1 MSHYRCEGQVRAWA
15 GAIRRPVRW
24 LLMALVM
31 LGACMPALLAR
42 ASDVAVVEA
51 EVVFTAPLE
60 AEPPAS
66 TLSLQ
71 ATFLAGDELH
81 YLLTLTN
88 LSPWPLADI
97 QVLDRCFIPA
107 SENELSYLWELDRL
121 EAGEAASVAI
131 PYDPAELNGEELV
144 EACHQLELNWSSGWG
159 AFLMD
164 CTGLG
169 NTTLWQIPLSEDMAV
184 YQDAVMLPL
193 SLPEPVGRS
202 KMGLHV
208 TRNASPAI
216 MEFIAQVQ
224 PAVVVAVGDLG
235 WLADVK
241 EVSPSTITL
250 GRFEE
255 KGQYFAGD
263 PVQRAQEFVVARAG
277 RYLAN
282 PGVDYWLGWNEPG
295 ISSEW
300 QMQWYATFEAER
312 ARLMHELGLKV
323 AVGNFST
330 GTPEPALFAAFA
342 PALLAAQ
349 EYGGVFA
356 LHEYSAPT
364 MLHGVGAAVPGH
376 EAESD
381 FGALT
386 LRYRYWY
393 ENYLGPANLV
403 VPLVITEAGIDG
415 GVLTGQDPPLGG
427 WRDFD
432 GLQAEGLATQTLDSY
447 LAEVSWYDDELRR
460 DPYVLGFALFN
471 AGDEEGQWASFDIT
485 NELGAFASV
494 ALSKQ

>member
-1 MSHYRCEGQVRAWA
+1 M
-15 GAIRRPVRW
+15 RRLARLTLIVLSILAVTMPV
-24 LLMALVM
+24 V
-31 LGACMPALLAR
+31 LAR
-42 ASDVAVVEA
+42 ASDVAVVDAEIVFTGPIEA
-51 EVVFTAPLE
+51 ELPTE
-60 AEPPAS
+60 

-71 ATFLAGDELH
+71 ATFLSGEEL
-81 YLLTLTN
+81 YYILTLTN
-88 LSPWPLADI
+88 LSPWPLAEI
-97 QVLDRCFIPA
+97 QLLDRCFAPD
-107 SENELSYLWELDRL
+107 SEQELSYLWEPGRL
-121 EAGEAASVAI
+121 EPGQTASVAI
-131 PYDPAELNGEELV
+131 QYDPAELHDATLA
-144 EACHQLELNWSSGWG
+144 EACHQLELNWSFGWST
-159 AFLMD
+159 FLID

-169 NTTLWQIPLSEDMAV
+169 RTTLWQIPLNEEMAV
-184 YQDAVMLPL
+184 YQDEITLPL

-202 KMGLHV
+202 KVGLHV

-216 MEFIAQVQ
+216 MAFVEQAQ
-224 PAVVVAVGDLG
+224 PAVIVGVGDLG

-241 EVSPSTITL
+241 RVSPGTTTL

-255 KGQYFAGD
+255 KGQFFTGD
-263 PVQRAQEFVVARAG
+263 PIQRAQDFVASHAG

-282 PGVDYWLGWNEPG
+282 PGVDYWLGWNEPV
-295 ISSEW
+295 ISKEW
-300 QMQWYATFEAER
+300 QMQWYAAFEAER

-330 GTPEPALFAAFA
+330 GTPEADLFPAFTPALTAAKA
-342 PALLAAQ
+342 
-349 EYGGVFA
+349 YGGLFA

-364 MLHGVGAAVPGH
+364 MLHGVGAAIPGY
-376 EAESD
+376 ESQDD

-415 GVLTGQDPPLGG
+415 GVLKDQDPSLGG

-432 GLQAEGLATQTLDSY
+432 GVLAEELAIQTLDTY

-471 AGDEEGQWASFDIT
+471 AGDIAGQWASFDIT
-485 NELGAFASV
+485 DELGSFASL